1 MAALDLDKR
10 FNKILHRVVSVTL
23 VSGGV
28 LQNVQAIVKLLL
40 FWLRISTEA
49 SNEDFAITEE
59 APTRSFSSLF
69 KVPKI
74 ITNGWL

>member
-40 FWLRISTEA
+40 FWLHRLLKLQTKVR
-49 SNEDFAITEE
+49 EDFTITEVLLLVDS
-59 APTRSFSSLF
+59 A
-69 KVPKI
+69 
-74 ITNGWL
+74 

>member
-10 FNKILHRVVSVTL
+10 FNKILQRVVSVTL
-23 VSGGV
+23 MSGGV

-40 FWLRISTEA
+40 FWLRISTKA

-59 APTRSFSSLF
+59 APTTG
-69 KVPKI
+69 VPYY
-74 ITNGWL
+74 WAHFVFL